1 MVGMVHGL
9 TVAVWS
15 GEDGLHPKQ
24 SEKLYM
30 RFIRV
35 VPIEIKELA
44 CHASVII
51 DQIILP
57 TWPHQARRRSWI
69 SSLRSRHQVFGR
81 EC

>member
-15 GEDGLHPKQ
+15 GEDGLHPEQ

-44 CHASVII
+44 
-51 DQIILP
+51 
-57 TWPHQARRRSWI
+57 
-69 SSLRSRHQVFGR
+69 
-81 EC
+81 